1 MHGRDAAPALS
12 VVLPTSDDFA
22 GVRLTVRALHAQTAR
37 HRIELVL
44 VAPHDDPGVIESE
57 VCGFAKVTIVVAGPI
72 VTSNRSRVAGI
83 RAASAPIVALAED
96 HSFPDP
102 GWAEAMI
109 AAHERDY
116 AVVGPV
122 IKNANPRSM
131 LSWANLLLE
140 YAPWLEGASRGE
152 MSDLPGHNS
161 AYRRSL
167 LMSYGDGLEEIFEVE
182 AVVQRDLRA
191 KGHKL
196 FLEPN
201 AKTNHLNFSR
211 LSPSLTLRLNAGRS
225 FAGYRTA
232 GWSFP
237 KRALYAVG
245 SPLIP
250 VVRFVRIVRFLNRSS
265 SYRFLLPRVLPL
277 LSLALF
283 TDGFGEM
290 LGYVLGPGRSPIT
303 LGQIEFDRMR
313 FMNSHD
319 RLLIMSRIDELN
331 ASHAEMAA
339 LAG

>member
-12 VVLPTSDDFA
+12 VILPTSDDFS
-22 GVRLTVRALHAQTAR
+22 GVRLTVRALHAQTVR

-44 VAPHDDPGVIESE
+44 VVPHNDPGVIESE
-57 VCGFAKVTIVVAGPI
+57 VCGFAKVTIVVASPI

-102 GWAEAMI
+102 DWAEALI

-122 IKNANPRSM
+122 IRNANPRST

-140 YAPWLEGASRGE
+140 YAPWFEGASRGE

-167 LMSYGDGLEEIFEVE
+167 LLSYGDDLEDIFEVE

-196 FLEPN
+196 FLEPS

-211 LSPSLTLRLNAGRS
+211 LRPSLTLRLNAGRS
-225 FAGYRTA
+225 FAGYRTL

-237 KRALYAVG
+237 KRALYAVA

-265 SYRFLLPRVLPL
+265 YGFLLPRVLPL
-277 LSLALF
+277 LSLVLI

-290 LGYVLGPGRSPIT
+290 LGYFLGPGRSPIT
-303 LGQIEFDRMR
+303 LGEIEFDRMR
-313 FMNSHD
+313 FMSSHD
-319 RLLIMSRIDELN
+319 RLLIRSRIEELD

>member
-12 VVLPTSDDFA
+12 VILPSSDDFS
-22 GVRLTVRALHAQTAR
+22 GVRLTVRALHEQTVR

-44 VAPHDDPGVIESE
+44 VVPHDDPGVIESE

-102 GWAEAMI
+102 DWAEALI

-122 IKNANPRSM
+122 IRNANPRSM

-140 YAPWLEGASRGE
+140 YAPWFEGASPGE
-152 MSDLPGHNS
+152 MTDLPGHNS

-167 LMSYGDGLEEIFEVE
+167 LMSYGDELDEIFEVE

-196 FLEPN
+196 FLEPS

-211 LSPSLTLRLNAGRS
+211 LRPSLTLRLNAGRS
-225 FAGYRTA
+225 FAGYRTS
-232 GWSFP
+232 GWSLP
-237 KRALYAVG
+237 KRALYAVA

-250 VVRFVRIVRFLNRSS
+250 LVRFVRIVRFLDGSPL
-265 SYRFLLPRVLPL
+265 YRFLLPRVLPL
-277 LSLALF
+277 LSLALL

-290 LGYVLGPGRSPIT
+290 LGYVLGPGRSPVT
-303 LGQIEFDRMR
+303 LGEIEFNRMR
-313 FMNSHD
+313 FMSSHD
-319 RLLIMSRIDELN
+319 RLLTGGRIAELDASR
-331 ASHAEMAA
+331 AEMAA

>member
-12 VVLPTSDDFA
+12 VILPTSDDFS
-22 GVRLTVRALHAQTAR
+22 GVRLTVRALHAQTVR

-44 VAPHDDPGVIESE
+44 VVPHDEPQIIQSE
-57 VCGFAKVTIVVAGPI
+57 VSGFAKVTIVVAGPI

-102 GWAEAMI
+102 DWAEALI
-109 AAHERDY
+109 AAHEGNY

-122 IKNANPRSM
+122 IRNANPRSM

-140 YAPWLEGASRGE
+140 YAPWFDGSSRGE

-161 AYRRSL
+161 AYLRSL
-167 LMSYGDGLEEIFEVE
+167 LLAYGDDLEDIFEVE

-196 FLEPN
+196 FLESN

-211 LSPSLTLRLNAGRS
+211 LRPSLTLRLNAGRS
-225 FAGYRTA
+225 FAGYRTS

-237 KRALYAVG
+237 KRALYAVA

-250 VVRFVRIVRFLNRSS
+250 VVRFVRIVRFLNGSP
-265 SYRFLLPRVLPL
+265 SYRFLLPGILPL
-277 LSLALF
+277 LSLVLL

-313 FMNSHD
+313 FMSSHD
-319 RLLIMSRIDELN
+319 RLVIMSRIRELDAN
-331 ASHAEMAA
+331 QAEMTA

>member
-12 VVLPTSDDFA
+12 VILPTSDDFS
-22 GVRLTVRALHAQTAR
+22 GVRLTVRALHAQTVR

-44 VAPHDDPGVIESE
+44 VVPDDDPGIIESE
-57 VCGFAKVTIVVAGPI
+57 VSGFAKVTIVVAGPV

-96 HSFPDP
+96 HSFPDAD
-102 GWAEAMI
+102 WAEALI
-109 AAHERDY
+109 TAHDHDY

-122 IKNANPRSM
+122 IRNANPRSM

-140 YAPWLEGASRGE
+140 YGPWFEGSSGGD
-152 MSDLPGHNS
+152 MPDVPGHNS

-167 LMSYGDGLEEIFEVE
+167 LMSYGDELDEIFEVE

-196 FLEPN
+196 FLEPR
-201 AKTNHLNFSR
+201 AKANHLNFSR
-211 LSPSLTLRLNAGRS
+211 LRPSLTLRLNAGRS
-225 FAGYRTA
+225 FAGYRTL

-237 KRALYAVG
+237 KRALYAVA

-250 VVRFVRIVRFLNRSS
+250 VVRFVRIVRFLNRSR
-265 SYRFLLPRVLPL
+265 SYRFLIPRVLPL
-277 LSLALF
+277 LSVALI
-283 TDGFGEM
+283 TDGFGEL
-290 LGYVLGPGRSPIT
+290 LGYVFGPGRSPTT
-303 LGQIEFDRMR
+303 LGEIEFDRMR

-319 RLLIMSRIDELN
+319 RLLLSNRIEELDASR
-331 ASHAEMAA
+331 AEMAA
-339 LAG
+339 FAG